1 MSKNNPQNQG
11 TLERNIAATNEFK
24 RGCDRVARHVLTGLE
39 ILIRHADDE
48 DRDALLR
55 MRQRCD
61 EVIAGDVFSEEEL
74 EALHNIQVPGPQ
86 EGQLAPD

>member
-1 MSKNNPQNQG
+1 MSKE
-11 TLERNIAATNEFK
+11 LERNTAAINEFK
-24 RGCDRVARHVLTGLE
+24 RGRDRVARHVLTGLE
-39 ILIRHADDE
+39 VLIRHADDE

-86 EGQLAPD
+86 T